1 MIDMWQSF
9 MSAAV
14 AGMLFISPALAE
26 VRELPSPAAIGS
38 GQPNL
43 AVSPDGRVYL
53 SWLERQGEGRYVLR
67 FAVKENDGWSA
78 PRSIAE
84 GANWF
89 VNWADFPSMI
99 ALPDGSLA
107 AHWLVKSGP
116 GTYAYDVHISRSND
130 GGESWSRPFLPHRDG
145 TATEHGFASLFTT
158 QDGSLAAVWL
168 DGRETRP
175 DAVESGHEHD
185 AGNMTLRFARIES
198 GQTVRD
204 EALLDARACDCCQTS
219 AALTSEGPVVVYRD
233 RSDHEVRDTSI
244 VRLRNG
250 QWSEPHT
257 VFADNWVF
265 HGCPVNGPSVAASGR
280 RVAVAWFTAVN
291 DVPRVKLAFSNDAGG
306 SFGEPIIV
314 DDGKPLG
321 RVETLMLEDGS
332 ALVSWLEMQTEGSE
346 VRVRRIRP
354 DGKREPAITV
364 TPTGSARSNG
374 FPQMVS
380 TGGTLVLAWT
390 EDRVRTAEMPLP

>member
-1 MIDMWQSF
+1 MWRSLIGT
-9 MSAAV
+9 AAACLV
-14 AGMLFISPALAE
+14 CASPALAD
-26 VRELPSPAAIGS
+26 VRELPSPAGTGS

-43 AVSPDGRVYL
+43 AVAPDGRVYL
-53 SWLERQGEGRYVLR
+53 SWLERLGEGRYALR
-67 FAVKENDGWSA
+67 FAVREGDGWSA

-84 GANWF
+84 GSNWF

-130 GGESWSRPFLPHRDG
+130 GGDSWSSPLVPHRDG
-145 TATEHGFASLFTT
+145 TATEHGFVSLLTA
-158 QDGSLAAVWL
+158 QDGSLATVWL

-185 AGNMTLRFARIES
+185 AENMTLRFARIE
-198 GQTVRD
+198 GQGTLRD
-204 EALLDARACDCCQTS
+204 EALLDARTCECCQTS
-219 AALTSEGPVVVYRD
+219 AALTAKGPVVVYRD
-233 RSDHEVRDTSI
+233 RSEREVRDISI
-244 VRLRNG
+244 VRLIEG
-250 QWSEPHT
+250 QWSEPRT
-257 VFADNWVF
+257 VFADNWEF
-265 HGCPVNGPSVAASGR
+265 HGCPVNGPSVAASGA

-291 DVPRVKLAFSNDAGG
+291 DTPRVKLAFSNDAGA
-306 SFGEPIIV
+306 SFGEPIVI
-314 DDGKPLG
+314 DDGAPLG
-321 RVETLMLEDGS
+321 RVETLLLEDGS
-332 ALVSWLEMQTEGSE
+332 ALVTWLEMQSAGGE

-364 TPTGSARSNG
+364 TPSGTARSNG

-380 TGGTLVLAWT
+380 TGSRLVLAWT
-390 EDRVRTAEMPLP
+390 AERVRTAEMPLP